1 MNPDNLFLLDF
12 ISWCINTCCAQLRVR
27 GMKLI
32 FLGLVVCGAVNS
44 LEDVNRVNCLPD
56 LDHDNQVH
64 MLECIIAKIMNYV
77 IRTVNCV

>member
-1 MNPDNLFLLDF
+1 
-12 ISWCINTCCAQLRVR
+12 
-27 GMKLI
+27 MKLI

-64 MLECIIAKIMNYV
+64 MLECMIVKIMNSV
-77 IRTVNCV
+77 IRMINSV

>member
-1 MNPDNLFLLDF
+1 
-12 ISWCINTCCAQLRVR
+12 
-27 GMKLI
+27 MKLI

-64 MLECIIAKIMNYV
+64 MLECMIAKIMNSV